1 MGLPP
6 NPRSARPQGG
16 RNRPPALAPRP
27 SLSPSNPRGL
37 GVQPSPNT
45 TTCHPPDPLKPSRKH
60 SPAGRKS
67 AGSSGLASLCPAHA
81 PPLAS
86 RASALALST
95 LFVISVQAPP
105 DFLYK
110 NKPSTEDVLMLR
122 TVKDFFEA
130 FLKTPSLGIFPAGRR
145 FVTAERAEG
154 ARQPERPGFRGREEL
169 QRQRATRR
177 EVRSCAGL
185 VGATASAPRARGR
198 KTAGVAQERGPG
210 TTESALAAP
219 ASTRFAFRSFSF
231 LFLYERERIPEQA
244 EGGGA
249 ERSVRGISVPTGFS

>member
-16 RNRPPALAPRP
+16 RNRPPALAQRP

-45 TTCHPPDPLKPSRKH
+45 TTCHPPDPLEPSRKH

-95 LFVISVQAPP
+95 LSVMSVQAPR
-105 DFLYK
+105 DSLYK
-110 NKPSTEDVLMLR
+110 NNPSTEDVVMLR

-130 FLKTPSLGIFPAGRR
+130 FLKTPNVGIFPSWTPIRHG
-145 FVTAERAEG
+145 G
-154 ARQPERPGFRGREEL
+154 
-169 QRQRATRR
+169 
-177 EVRSCAGL
+177 
-185 VGATASAPRARGR
+185 
-198 KTAGVAQERGPG
+198 
-210 TTESALAAP
+210 
-219 ASTRFAFRSFSF
+219 
-231 LFLYERERIPEQA
+231 
-244 EGGGA
+244 EGGGGPTA
-249 ERSVRGISVPTGFS
+249 GEAWLPRPRGAAATAAAGDAVGGAGLRRVGGSHGLGSARAGPEDRGSRPGARPRNHCVRAGRARLHAFCFPVFFLPLPL